1 MMKNEET
8 PRMALEEQISVWKK
22 KHGDVFLYTADG
34 KSCYL
39 KKPDRSILSAAA
51 VIGKN
56 DPLKYNEILLKNCW
70 LGGDEEIKT
79 DDGLFL
85 GISQRLAELVEIKE
99 GELKKL

>member
-1 MMKNEET
+1 MKNEDKPEMT
-8 PRMALEEQISVWKK
+8 PESQIAAWKK
-22 KHGDVFLYTADG
+22 KHGDVFRYSAG
-34 KSCYL
+34 EKSCYL
-39 KKPDRSILSAAA
+39 KKPDRSVLSAAA

-56 DPLKYNEILLKNCW
+56 DPLKYNEILLANCF

-85 GISQRLAELVEIKE
+85 GISQKLAELVEIKE